1 MLTKIKLL
9 ITAIPKRLNEENI
22 SAYAAHAAF
31 FTFISAFPFILL
43 LLTVIKYTPLTEQ
56 MLLASIEKLAPG
68 VIEDTLVSWINELYS
83 DNVGFM
89 SLSIIIALWSASRGI
104 RGIVSNINRI
114 YGCTDKKKETFLTK
128 RLLSILY
135 TIILILIIVFAF
147 VLIIIGDKLGI
158 RITRLLPFAKS
169 ISVLIDFRLIIAIA
183 MFFFI
188 FLTMYTFIPYKKSK
202 FKDEIYGAVL
212 TTLGCFLF
220 TYGYSIYMHYTDL
233 GNSIYGSLAA
243 IIFFLMWVYACM
255 YIMFCGALLNKFLHD
270 RRRT

>member
-1 MLTKIKLL
+1 
-9 ITAIPKRLNEENI
+9 
-22 SAYAAHAAF
+22 
-31 FTFISAFPFILL
+31 
-43 LLTVIKYTPLTEQ
+43 
-56 MLLASIEKLAPG
+56 
-68 VIEDTLVSWINELYS
+68 
-83 DNVGFM
+83 
-89 SLSIIIALWSASRGI
+89 
-104 RGIVSNINRI
+104 
-114 YGCTDKKKETFLTK
+114 
-128 RLLSILY
+128 
-135 TIILILIIVFAF
+135 
-147 VLIIIGDKLGI
+147 
-158 RITRLLPFAKS
+158 
-169 ISVLIDFRLIIAIA
+169 

>member
-1 MLTKIKLL
+1 MLAKIKIL
-9 ITAIPKRLNEENI
+9 ITAVPKKLNEENI

-68 VIEDTLVSWINELYS
+68 IIEDTLVSWINELYS
-83 DNVGFM
+83 DNVGFL

-104 RGIVSNINRI
+104 RGIVGNINRI
-114 YGCTDKKKETFLTK
+114 YGCTDQKKETFLVK

-135 TIILILIIVFAF
+135 TIILILIIVLAF
-147 VLIIIGDKLGI
+147 VLIIIGDKLGA
-158 RITRLLPFAKS
+158 RITQLLPFAKS
-169 ISVLIDFRLIIAIA
+169 ISVLIDLRMIIAVA

-188 FLTMYTFIPYKKSK
+188 FLIMYTFIPYKKSK
-202 FKDEIYGAVL
+202 FKYEIYGAVL

-255 YIMFCGALLNKFLHD
+255 YIMFSGALFNKFLHD